1 MRTSRKKRDCGMNHF
16 DNFFKNKKILVTGHT
31 GFKGSWL
38 CTWLS
43 ALGAEVTGFS
53 LKPNTQPNMFSVCDI
68 DEDIVSLIADIRNYS
83 AIEKAVVDNEP
94 EIIFHLAAQPLVLES
109 YSYPLDTFQTNILGT
124 ANLLEA
130 VRLRG
135 TDFVKSVVIV
145 TSDKCYENN
154 NSGIPF
160 VENDKL
166 GGKDPYSSSKASAE
180 IITNAYYESYF
191 RKEGKISVSTVRAGN
206 VIGGGDWSADR
217 LVPDCV
223 RALSANDVISIRN
236 PGSTRPW
243 QHVIDPI
250 SGYIELAKQ
259 SYFNS
264 SLSGAWNFGP
274 LDSSVKTVSDLVN
287 EVCNHWPSSQSTV
300 SFSEKSSSEK
310 EANLLSLNSMKSIEN
325 LNWAPKLNFQESV
338 DFTIDWY
345 KLYYSNPDS
354 LKSLTLKQ
362 IKSIYG

>member
-1 MRTSRKKRDCGMNHF
+1 M
-16 DNFFKNKKILVTGHT
+16 
-31 GFKGSWL
+31 
-38 CTWLS
+38 
-43 ALGAEVTGFS
+43 
-53 LKPNTQPNMFSVCDI
+53 
-68 DEDIVSLIADIRNYS
+68 
-83 AIEKAVVDNEP
+83 
-94 EIIFHLAAQPLVLES
+94 
-109 YSYPLDTFQTNILGT
+109 GT

-223 RALSANDVISIRN
+223 RALSTNDVISIRN
-236 PGSTRPW
+236 PESTRPW
-243 QHVIDPI
+243 QHVLDPI
-250 SGYIELAKQ
+250 SGYLELAKQ

-310 EANLLSLNSMKSIEN
+310 EAI
-325 LNWAPKLNFQESV
+325 F
-338 DFTIDWY
+338 
-345 KLYYSNPDS
+345 
-354 LKSLTLKQ
+354 
-362 IKSIYG
+362 